1 MKKAF
6 IGSRLRQLRRERG
19 LTQAAMAETLGIS
32 AAYVNMLEKN
42 QRSLSVPVLM
52 ALSAQFGI
60 DWQDVVPDSGSTLLA
75 DLRTAIQDPIFTDDT
90 PDLDEL
96 RLAIDHAPV
105 LVQSFLKL
113 YQSHRTAIDNI
124 MRLGNETMP
133 ANMVALSSETTI
145 HDFFRSN
152 GNHFD
157 SLERAAEQLASEQPC
172 AADEMYMMLKA
183 RLRDKHGITV
193 VMLPIEDMKESLR
206 IYDAE
211 AQSLKLSEALDMQNR
226 TFQMAHVLCFVEF
239 SDILE
244 AITEGSNL
252 STKRSIDRCHVELAN
267 YFAAA
272 LLMPY
277 DRFLDLAEHTRYDIN
292 RLVSAFS
299 VSYEQACQRL
309 TTLHR
314 ETRRGVPFF
323 FLRVD
328 KAGNVTKRFN
338 ATTFT
343 IAEYGGS
350 CPVWNLHTTFRTPG
364 VILPQFVELPDGER
378 FFTLSRTTDR
388 PVYSMNT
395 QDRRL
400 AISLGCE
407 IQHAQ
412 KLIYTNAS
420 PPPADGSFSKI
431 GINCHLCSR
440 LNCAQRA
447 HDPLVVEL
455 STDTSRRGETRYE
468 S

>member
-19 LTQAAMAETLGIS
+19 LTQAAMADALGIS

-52 ALSAQFGI
+52 ALSAQIGI

-75 DLRTAIQDPIFTDDT
+75 DLRTAIQDPIFNEQT

-105 LVQSFLKL
+105 LAAAFLKL
-113 YQSHRTAIDNI
+113 YQSHRAAIDNI
-124 MRLGNETMP
+124 MRLGNEKMP
-133 ANMVALSSETTI
+133 ADMVALSSETTI
-145 HDFFRSN
+145 HDFFRSC

-157 SLERAAEQLASEQPC
+157 PLERAAEQLATDRPC
-172 AADEMYMMLKA
+172 PPDEMYMMLKA
-183 RLRDKHGITV
+183 RLHEKHGISVTT
-193 VMLPIEDMKESLR
+193 LPIEEMKDALR
-206 IYDAE
+206 IHDVEGKAL
-211 AQSLKLSEALDMQNR
+211 QLSEALDYPNR

-239 SDILE
+239 ADILGS
-244 AITEGSNL
+244 ITEASSL
-252 STKRSIDRCHVELAN
+252 TTKRSIDRCHIELAN

-277 DRFLDLAEHTRYDIN
+277 DRFLDVAEQSHYDIN
-292 RLVSAFS
+292 RLASAFS
-299 VSYEQACQRL
+299 VSFEQVCQRL
-309 TTLHR
+309 TTLNR
-314 ETRRGVPFF
+314 DTRRGVPFF

-350 CPVWNLHTTFRTPG
+350 CPVWNLHATFRTPG
-364 VILPQFVELPDGER
+364 VIIPQFGELPDGER
-378 FFTLSRTTDR
+378 FFTISRTTDR
-388 PVYSMNT
+388 PVYSMDT

-407 IQHAQ
+407 IRHAN
-412 KLIYTNAS
+412 KLIYAGRGAL
-420 PPPADGSFSKI
+420 PADTAFSRI

-455 STDTSRRGETRYE
+455 TTDTSRRGETRYE

>member
-19 LTQAAMAETLGIS
+19 LTQAAMAEALGIS

-60 DWQDVVPDSGSTLLA
+60 DWQDVVPDNGSTLLA
-75 DLRTAIQDPIFTDDT
+75 DLRTAVQDPIFNEQT

-105 LVQSFLKL
+105 LAAAFLKL
-113 YQSHRTAIDNI
+113 YQSHRAAIDNI
-124 MRLGNETMP
+124 MRLGNEKMP
-133 ANMVALSSETTI
+133 ADMVALSSETTI

-157 SLERAAEQLASEQPC
+157 PLERAAEKLAAERPC
-172 AADEMYMMLKA
+172 PPDEMYTMLKA
-183 RLRDKHGITV
+183 RLHEKHGIS
-193 VMLPIEDMKESLR
+193 VMTLPIEEMKDALR
-206 IYDAE
+206 IHDVE
-211 AQSLKLSEALDMQNR
+211 GRSLQLSEALDYPNR
-226 TFQMAHVLCFVEF
+226 TFQMAHILCFVEF
-239 SDILE
+239 PEILE
-244 AITEGSNL
+244 SITEDSSL
-252 STKRSIDRCHVELAN
+252 MTKRSIDRCHIELAN

-277 DRFLDLAEHTRYDIN
+277 DRFLDVAEHSHYDID
-292 RLVSAFS
+292 RLASAFS
-299 VSYEQACQRL
+299 VSFEQVCQRL
-309 TTLHR
+309 TTLNR
-314 ETRRGVPFF
+314 DTRRGVPFF

-350 CPVWNLHTTFRTPG
+350 CPVWNLHATFRTPG
-364 VILPQFVELPDGER
+364 VVIPQLVELPDGER
-378 FFTLSRTTDR
+378 FFTISRTTDR
-388 PVYSMNT
+388 PVYSMDT

-407 IQHAQ
+407 IRHAQ
-412 KLIYTNAS
+412 KLVYAGS
-420 PPPADGSFSKI
+420 GALAADAAFSRI

-455 STDTSRRGETRYE
+455 KTDPSRRGETRYE